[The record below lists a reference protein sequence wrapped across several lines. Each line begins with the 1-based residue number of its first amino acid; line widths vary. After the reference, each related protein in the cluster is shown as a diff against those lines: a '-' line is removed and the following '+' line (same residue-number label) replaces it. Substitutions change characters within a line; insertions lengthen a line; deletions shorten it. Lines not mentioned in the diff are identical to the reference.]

1 MSNDLVP
8 SNDLP
13 SPSSGGGGDRVSE
26 IRSIMATDRARYFR
40 EDLGTELAQIRAGD
54 PVTLRP
60 GDSKA
65 SLMASDEGRELV
77 AAWGSAFP
85 DNLRAV
91 QNMVLGMVRDLGGS
105 NQGRALMA
113 SFDLDVPERARY
125 HIYDELR
132 QPAPAASPVSVA
144 DMTTFAKSGVGRDL
158 IAEWG
163 SAAPGMIG
171 RVWARVKRFR
181 AALDDEVDFELF
193 RDWYDHLPAD
203 TVKAI
208 LRQLAR

>member
-8 SNDLP
+8 SSDLP
-13 SPSSGGGGDRVSE
+13 SPSSGGGDRVSE

-40 EDLGTELAQIRAGD
+40 EDLGTELAQIQAGD

-85 DNLRAV
+85 DNLSAV
-91 QNMVLGMVRDLGGS
+91 QNMVLGMVRDLGSG

-113 SFDLDVPERARY
+113 SFDLDVSERARY

-132 QPAPAASPVSVA
+132 QAAPAAASASTA
-144 DMTTFAKSGVGRDL
+144 DMTMFAKSDVGRDM

-163 SAAPGMIG
+163 PAAPGMIG
-171 RVWARVKRFR
+171 RIFARVKRFR
-181 AALDDEVDFELF
+181 AALDDDGDFESF
-193 RDWYDHLPAD
+193 CAWYDDLPAASI
-203 TVKAI
+203 KSI
-208 LRQLAR
+208 LRQMGR